1 MPIWS
6 AARSTTQ
13 ALRPCPQILTQQEE
27 GESSIIC
34 PRIHSHLE
42 KSQKDSGQWH
52 GLENIL
58 DP

>member
-13 ALRPCPQILTQQEE
+13 ALRPCPQIFIQQEE
-27 GESSIIC
+27 GESSIIF